1 MAMQGIGA
9 VIPIFATFDRAEGCG
24 KIYFYDALG
33 AQFESTDFTTTGSG
47 SPSIR
52 GTMYYLNRWG
62 GQRFADL
69 DRDAAVGLSLRL
81 LDTASE
87 YDSATGR
94 YEKAADIFP
103 SVKTI
108 TASGLEEIDTEQ
120 LRQLYGQYVN
130 GEEGVAS

>member
-1 MAMQGIGA
+1 
-9 VIPIFATFDRAEGCG
+9 
-24 KIYFYDALG
+24 
-33 AQFESTDFTTTGSG
+33 
-47 SPSIR
+47 
-52 GTMYYLNRWG
+52 MYYLNRWG